1 MRSLSIPRL
10 VGRIIYKSALRCLS
24 GFGFYILTFPT
35 PLLAE
40 IHIDSIQSGE
50 QIEIQWSDR
59 SPNVGPQNVN
69 KLYEVQTSHDLQ
81 GWAPGGRRIERKS
94 VPAGDRFSI
103 TLPIT
108 SNAEFFRI
116 LCITKSPLTKL
127 GHGGAEIF
135 GYESIFQMNLEN
147 LGQISLDAFA
157 DRYKVDAPYLP
168 EIETDPTQAAYW
180 DRFNT
185 NPNENNRRDRET
197 GRPALEFND
206 PEYRD
211 TDFRLNESELEVFMK
226 NGFVVSERL
235 GSGSFADIY
244 YKLWKDDMPVFISS
258 DSILQA
264 WHRSYDLLLVELEE
278 KVLLPALDQLFE
290 TMAEGSL
297 SLLSEATSPVMQLA
311 VKDADYFL
319 AVARTLLLNRTIT
332 GPLDQKKRVAD
343 TRRQIQGEKLETVSD
358 LFGQC
363 RKVDFSQFKPR
374 GHYLRTEQLGRYFQ
388 AMMWCGRIDLRV
400 AGGPFDDGCGP
411 RMASPRELGTAI
423 ALWDLIKRAGLLDK
437 WDALN
442 TIIETFV
449 GPTDS
454 MTFRHLD
461 SLMAQAGIQSA
472 SDIKDEAT
480 LMDLQQ
486 RIVDGHLGIQHIRSD
501 FFYSPLGSDQIQLPR
516 SFTVF
521 GQKFIPDSWAL
532 SKLVYDDIL
541 WDNIKVGRRVPSAID
556 VAFSVLR
563 NDQTVPLLS
572 SRISNSEGHPF
583 RDGFPIQHNL
593 AAVRDTLDSQDS
605 AVWSQNIYSSWLY
618 TLRALSD
625 PTTGKGYPDALQ
637 TRAWAMKTLNTQLAS
652 WTHLRHDTILYAKQS
667 YTGVPLCFFPTGYVE
682 TRPQF
687 WQRLGDMAQLTS
699 SLMGTLEY
707 PDTYNLRHAE
717 FLAHFSTTCDRL
729 HHLASKELEK
739 EPFNEEDQLF
749 VRNLIED
756 VGWSSFGSA
765 QIRAYDGWYP
775 RLFYRP
781 HAQRDDSSFNGLDG
795 ADKQDAVVADIH
807 TDPPC
812 GLCSDPGSV
821 LHQGVGFVNLLMM
834 TVDAGEGPT
843 TFAGPVLSHYEFE
856 IPGAPQRLN
865 DFDWEQVLWGWDHPF
880 GFSHSP
886 PEWTADYLV
895 PRKAATHGP

>member
-1 MRSLSIPRL
+1 MRSLTVPNLPGRFVYKFAQRFLSIL
-10 VGRIIYKSALRCLS
+10 
-24 GFGFYILTFPT
+24 GFYLVTLPM
-35 PLLAE
+35 PLHAE

-50 QIEIQWSDR
+50 QIELQWSDR

-69 KLYEVQTSHDLQ
+69 KLYEVQTSNDLQ
-81 GWAPGGRRIERKS
+81 EWAPVGRRIERRS

-103 TLPIT
+103 ILPIT

-116 LCITKSPLTKL
+116 LCLTKSPLTKL
-127 GHGGAEIF
+127 GQGGSEIF
-135 GYESIFQMNLEN
+135 GYDSLFQRNLET
-147 LGQISLDAFA
+147 LGQISLDSFA
-157 DRYKVDAPYLP
+157 DRYKVEAPYLP
-168 EIETDPTQAAYW
+168 KIETDPTQAAYW

-185 NPNENNRRDRET
+185 DPNENNRQDPET
-197 GRPALEFND
+197 GRPALIFND

-211 TDFRLNESELEVFMK
+211 TDFRLNETELKVFKK

-235 GSGSFADIY
+235 ESGSFADIY

-290 TMAEGSL
+290 SMAEGS
-297 SLLSEATSPVMQLA
+297 SPLLSEATSPVMQLA
-311 VKDADYFL
+311 VGDADYFL
-319 AVARTLLLNRTIT
+319 AVARSLLLDKIIP
-332 GPLDQKKRVAD
+332 GPLDQRERVTE
-343 TRRQIQGEKLETVSD
+343 TRRQVRGQNLETVSD

-461 SLMAQAGIQSA
+461 HLMAQAGIQSA

-486 RIVDGHLGIQHIRSD
+486 RIVDGNLGVQHIRSD
-501 FFYSPLGSDQIQLPR
+501 FFYSPLGLDQIQLPQ

-521 GQKFIPDSWAL
+521 GQKFVPDSWAL
-532 SKLVYDDIL
+532 SKFVYDDII
-541 WDNIKVGRRVPSAID
+541 WDNKKVERRLPSAID

-572 SRISNSEGHPF
+572 TRISNSEGHPF

-593 AAVRDTLDSQDS
+593 AAVRDTLD
-605 AVWSQNIYSSWLY
+605 
-618 TLRALSD
+618 
-625 PTTGKGYPDALQ
+625 
-637 TRAWAMKTLNTQLAS
+637 
-652 WTHLRHDTILYAKQS
+652 
-667 YTGVPLCFFPTGYVE
+667 
-682 TRPQF
+682 
-687 WQRLGDMAQLTS
+687 
-699 SLMGTLEY
+699 
-707 PDTYNLRHAE
+707 
-717 FLAHFSTTCDRL
+717 
-729 HHLASKELEK
+729 
-739 EPFNEEDQLF
+739 
-749 VRNLIED
+749 
-756 VGWSSFGSA
+756 
-765 QIRAYDGWYP
+765 
-775 RLFYRP
+775 
-781 HAQRDDSSFNGLDG
+781 
-795 ADKQDAVVADIH
+795 
-807 TDPPC
+807 
-812 GLCSDPGSV
+812 
-821 LHQGVGFVNLLMM
+821 
-834 TVDAGEGPT
+834 
-843 TFAGPVLSHYEFE
+843 
-856 IPGAPQRLN
+856 
-865 DFDWEQVLWGWDHPF
+865 
-880 GFSHSP
+880 
-886 PEWTADYLV
+886 
-895 PRKAATHGP
+895 